1 MIRAIIFDMDGV
13 LVDAREWHYS
23 ALNKALKL
31 FGFEI
36 TKNDHEEKFDGLPTS
51 KKLNM
56 LSNDSGLPAGLHKL
70 INQLKQEFTF
80 EIIVNEC
87 RPQFQH
93 EYALAKL
100 KEDGYLVAVASN
112 SISATVELMMQRT
125 GLLRH
130 LEFYLS
136 NEDVKNPKPSPEI
149 YDLAISKLGCKPN
162 EVVVVEDNENG
173 IRAAKL
179 SGANVLQVNNPKDVT
194 YESILSFIK
203 EMEETNA

>member
-1 MIRAIIFDMDGV
+1 VIKAIIFDMDGV

-31 FGFEI
+31 FGFEV

-51 KKLNM
+51 KKLDM
-56 LSNDSGLPAGLHKL
+56 LSNDSGLPTGLHKL

-100 KEDGYLVAVASN
+100 KQDGYLVAVASN
-112 SISATVELMMQRT
+112 SISATIELMMQRT

-130 LEFYLS
+130 LDFYLS

-162 EVVVVEDNENG
+162 EIVVVEDNENG

-203 EMEETNA
+203 EIEETNA